1 MRTMARL
8 RSWFRGLFRRSRI
21 ENEMDAELRFHLETC
36 ADDFARQG
44 IGPEE
49 ATRRARLEFGGV
61 EGRKEDCRES
71 LGLRLWDELR
81 ADLRLG
87 WRSLAR
93 NPGFTAVAVLSLG
106 LGIGVN
112 TAIFTL
118 VEEALLKTLAVPQP
132 EELRLLTWVSGPNPA
147 VHSIWGDFS
156 RTKTG
161 QRTSSS
167 FSFPVYR
174 QLRRENKLF
183 QDLFA
188 FKEASRMT
196 AVIDGHAEIVTGEF
210 VSGNLYQVLGART
223 AVGRTIAPGDDAESG
238 IAPVTVISDAF
249 WTRRFGRSLSALG
262 ESVELNGTPMTIVG
276 VNSPGFT
283 GLKAGNSPDVFV
295 PLSLRPRLIPQF
307 GGARLDDPDHWWL
320 VIMGRLRPGVSGAMA
335 RASLDGALT
344 HAVKA
349 TMTPAKNSDLP
360 HIELSAGSRGL
371 DYLRRDFSK
380 PMYVLMS
387 LSGLVLLI
395 ACANLANLLL
405 ARSAAREREIGVRM
419 ALGAGRPRIV
429 RQVLTESLL
438 LAALGGAAGLAL
450 GYAGRHVIP
459 RLLETP
465 WLPGSIRGRFDWRVL
480 AFAFA
485 ISLVTGF
492 LFGLAPAW
500 RCTRKD
506 INAGLRAGRRTAGGH
521 RQAFSGKAIV
531 VFQVSLSALLLIG
544 AGLFMRTLINLQSAA
559 IGFQPQRILLFEIE
573 PPRWRYTDRQRLAL
587 FERVERDLSAAPGV
601 LSVTASSDALLA
613 NNSSIDTFLPTGRR
627 EHPGE

>member
-1 MRTMARL
+1 MRTTARV
-8 RSWFRGLFRRSRI
+8 RSWFRGLLRRSAV
-21 ENEMDAELRFHLETC
+21 ENEMDAEMRFHLEEYT
-36 ADDFARQG
+36 ADLVRKG
-44 IGPEE
+44 VGPGE
-49 ATRRARLEFGGV
+49 AMRTARLEFGGLEV
-61 EGRKEDCRES
+61 RKEECRES

-81 ADLRLG
+81 ADLRFG

-118 VEEALLKTLAVPQP
+118 VEEALLTTLDVPHP
-132 EELRLLTWVSGPNPA
+132 EELRLLQWVSGPHPA

-167 FSFPVYR
+167 FSYPVFR
-174 QLRRENKLF
+174 QLQRENKVF

-196 AVIDGHAEIVTGEF
+196 AVIDGRAELVTGEF
-210 VSGNLYQVLGART
+210 VSGNLYRALGART
-223 AVGRTIAPGDDAESG
+223 AVGRTIAPSDDAASG
-238 IAPVTVISDAF
+238 IAPAAVISDAF
-249 WTRRFGRSLSALG
+249 WTRRFGRSLTVLG
-262 ESVELNGTPMTIVG
+262 ESIELNGAPMTIVG
-276 VNSPGFT
+276 VNSPSFT
-283 GLKAGNSPDVFV
+283 GLKTGNSPDVFV
-295 PLSLRPRLIPQF
+295 PLSLRPRLIPQY
-307 GGARLDDPDHWWL
+307 GGTRLDDPDHWWL
-320 VIMGRLRPGVSGAMA
+320 VIMGRLRPGVSEAMA
-335 RASLDGALT
+335 RASLDVALT

-349 TMTPAKNSDLP
+349 TMTPATNSDLP
-360 HIELSAGSRGL
+360 HIELSTGNRGL
-371 DYLRRDFSK
+371 DYLRADFSK
-380 PMYVLMS
+380 PLYVLMS

-405 ARSAAREREIGVRM
+405 ARSSAREREIGMRM

-429 RQVLTESLL
+429 RQVLTESML

-459 RLLETP
+459 SLIETP
-465 WLPGSIRGRFDWRVL
+465 WVPDSIHGQFDWRVL

-485 ISLVTGF
+485 ITLVTGI

-500 RCTRKD
+500 RCTRKEFD
-506 INAGLRAGRRTAGGH
+506 AGLRSARRTAGSQS
-521 RQAFSGKAIV
+521 QAFSGKAIV

-544 AGLFMRTLINLQSAA
+544 AGIFVRTLINL
-559 IGFQPQRILLFEIE
+559 
-573 PPRWRYTDRQRLAL
+573 
-587 FERVERDLSAAPGV
+587 
-601 LSVTASSDALLA
+601 
-613 NNSSIDTFLPTGRR
+613 
-627 EHPGE
+627 